1 MYGVGFIGEFQVM
14 ILIKLVFYMVNGII
28 IIVVGIDKIVNIMK
42 ISDIVDEVFI
52 FVNDVIGF
60 YDVDSFISVCDCG
73 SGFVYCVED

>member
-1 MYGVGFIGEFQVM
+1 M

-52 FVNDVIGF
+52 FVNDD
-60 YDVDSFISVCDCG
+60 Y
-73 SGFVYCVED
+73 FVV

>member
-1 MYGVGFIGEFQVM
+1 MDEMKVMYGVGFIGEFQVM

-52 FVNDVIGF
+52 FVNDD
-60 YDVDSFISVCDCG
+60 YFIV
-73 SGFVYCVED
+73 